1 MTGRTGG
8 GPTDPDG
15 GPAAAGAALAP
26 AVLDA
31 ARARG
36 WTLAAAE
43 SLTGGLVVATLVDV
57 PGASAVVR
65 GGVVAYA
72 TDVKGSVLGVDAG
85 LLSRRGAVDPDV
97 ARQMAVGVRRVVG
110 ADVGLATTGVAG
122 PDPQD
127 GHPPGEVYVA
137 VSSPAGDAVRRL
149 DLPGDRGQVRAAAVS
164 AVLAFTL
171 ECWECWEGTAR

>member
-1 MTGRTGG
+1 M
-8 GPTDPDG
+8 DV
-15 GPAAAGAALAP
+15 LARD
-26 AVLDA
+26 VLDG

-36 WTLAAAE
+36 WTLGAAE

-72 TDVKGSVLGVDAG
+72 TDVKGSVLGVDRA
-85 LLSRRGAVDPDV
+85 LLARRGAVDPDV
-97 ARQMAVGVRRVVG
+97 AAQMAAGVRRVLA

-127 GHPPGEVYVA
+127 GHAPGEVHVA
-137 VSSPAGDAVRRL
+137 VSTPAGDRVRRL
-149 DLPGDRGQVRAAAVS
+149 DLPGDRPAVRAAAVR
-164 AVLAFTL
+164 AVLELAL
-171 ECWECWEGTAR
+171 EAWGGVPAVPVKDA